1 MKKVV
6 LLLPFLLGF
15 SLNLSAQQSLRVPA
29 YRGVIERVQPSG
41 DTLHIYLRGDEHSHF
56 TMTTDGWQV
65 RENKD
70 GYLCYARK
78 RWGRIVPS
86 RWMAHDERLRT
97 EKEKKFLIRKG
108 IQKITTK

>member
-1 MKKVV
+1 MKKIV
-6 LLLPFLLGF
+6 LLLPLLLGCY
-15 SLNLSAQQSLRVPA
+15 LNVFAQHSSRVPA

-78 RWGRIVPS
+78 RWGRIVAS
-86 RWMAHDERLRT
+86 RWMAHDEKFRT
-97 EKEKKFLIRKG
+97 EKEEKFLIRKG
-108 IQKITTK
+108 INKSKQ